1 MPTDSTSTLTLA
13 SQSPQARL
21 LYLITAI
28 GPGCDLDTLDE
39 TLLNEGLQAHIC
51 RIVNPVTAGE
61 PVRVHLTAHGLQRS
75 LELQKGG
82 HLLIGTEITRH
93 GLSITHDLSM
103 EQWRSMIERL
113 RLVKECYHTAL
124 SDAIRYGRTRFGN
137 DIVDQ
142 TIEQLQFPFADITH
156 AESIGEVPRL
166 LRETYSLTAEHYYIL
181 GLLFPGD
188 TTSQEMWA
196 QRTVEHHLS
205 PIALRRSIETG
216 QILTDEALKQRTG
229 NGSGIH
235 VLQAVSLPFTRWTR
249 SIGGLDGVKKLKR
262 TDQIAILDELTPIVE
277 FALEL
282 RQQAFPEEESEA

>member
-1 MPTDSTSTLTLA
+1 MPTTDSTLTLA
-13 SQSPQARL
+13 SQSPQSRL

-39 TLLNEGLQAHIC
+39 GLLNEGLQAQIC
-51 RIVNPVTAGE
+51 RIVNPVTEGE
-61 PVRVHLTAHGLQRS
+61 PVRVYLTATGLQRS

-82 HLLIGTEITRH
+82 HLLIGADITRH
-93 GLSITHDLSM
+93 GLSLRQDLSK

-124 SDAIRYGRTRFGN
+124 SDGLRYGRNRFGDDFVN
-137 DIVDQ
+137 E

-166 LRETYSLTAEHYYIL
+166 LRETYSLTSEHYYIL

-188 TTSQEMWA
+188 TTSQELWA
-196 QRTVEHHLS
+196 GRTVEHRLS
-205 PIALRRSIETG
+205 PIALRRSIEAG
-216 QILTDEALKQRTG
+216 EILTDEALKQRTG
-229 NGSGIH
+229 NGSGIP

-249 SIGGLDGVKKLKR
+249 SIGGLDGVMRLSE
-262 TDQIAILDELTPIVE
+262 TDRLAIIEELTPIVN
-277 FALEL
+277 FALQL
-282 RQQAFPEEESEA
+282 REKTLPDEEEADA